1 MKSPASLLVLLLLL
15 GACTQT
21 AEMPEEAAALP
32 VKIEKAARISFQPTL
47 TLLGVVRPSG
57 EAQVVIPVA
66 GRLHYPE
73 RFRGGLSS
81 GLQVRA
87 GEVLARVDNQ
97 DAEQA
102 VAEAR
107 LRMEASN
114 RELARYQKAFDSGVV
129 PAATLAQYKAQADL
143 DAQKMTSAREKRS
156 SLDLRSP
163 VAGWLLV
170 EKRLPAEGE
179 VQIGTVLARIA
190 AGGRPKVEA
199 RAAAGDRGRL
209 REGLAVRFALSGVAG
224 VPGVAG
230 RGVVREISPMV
241 DAGGTVAVVAEVTE
255 GAGLPAP
262 GEGVEVTVELDRHDQ
277 SLTVPEEALVMSEG
291 GAAVYVDQGG
301 VARRKPVTTGGRAG
315 GRVEVTGGLAP
326 GDKVV
331 VDGAAL
337 LSEGAKVTP
346 IEEPAKPDETPGTT
360 PGGTSGDSR

>member
-1 MKSPASLLVLLLLL
+1 MRFPCSILLLFL
-15 GACTQT
+15 GACAQTQDV
-21 AEMPEEAAALP
+21 PEEAAALP
-32 VKIEKAARISFQPTL
+32 VKIERVARASFQPTL

-81 GLQVRA
+81 GLQVRT

-107 LRMEASN
+107 LRLEASN

-190 AGGRPKVEA
+190 AGGPPKVEA

-209 REGLAVRFALSGVAG
+209 REGLAVRFALSGV
-224 VPGVAG
+224 PGVAG
-230 RGVVREISPMV
+230 RGVVREIAPMI

-255 GAGLPAP
+255 GTGLPAP
-262 GEGVEVTVELDRHDQ
+262 GEGVEVTVELDRRDQ
-277 SLTVPEEALVMSEG
+277 TLTVPEEALVMSEG

-301 VARRKPVTTGGRAG
+301 VARRKPVTTGGRAA

-346 IEEPAKPDETPGTT
+346 IEEAAVKPGETPGTSPAAT
-360 PGGTSGDSR
+360 PEKGR